1 MILKYTKKFCTKI
14 TRKYFNAFTEYVLLE
29 DKKAEAFKSL
39 YIFDLSKNTTFLPL
53 IPMQILIAEYFMTLK
68 KSLPV
73 VDVRSPAEFIEGHIT
88 GAINLPIFEDDER
101 AIVGT
106 IYKKQGRIRAIEK
119 GLEIV
124 GPKMAQFAQK
134 AIKIAGTGKLLIHCW
149 RGGMRSESM
158 AWLFERV
165 GIECFTLQGGYKSYR
180 NYLFEKVGNI
190 PKLIVIEG
198 HTGSGKTEI
207 LNHLK
212 ADGEQVIDLEGLANH
227 KGSAF
232 GGIGQRVQPT
242 TQQFQNDL
250 FDQFLDFDLAK
261 KVWIE
266 GESLKVGRVFL
277 PDSLWARMNEAYC
290 IEILVPRSDRI
301 SRLVVEYGRLPEEL
315 MKNAILSLQKR
326 LGIQLMNEIL
336 DDYREKNLACVA
348 EKLLE
353 YYDQAY
359 QYSRDK
365 FKRKLSEIVLPSGDA
380 KSNAAL
386 ILDKTT
392 NL

>member
-1 MILKYTKKFCTKI
+1 
-14 TRKYFNAFTEYVLLE
+14 
-29 DKKAEAFKSL
+29 
-39 YIFDLSKNTTFLPL
+39 
-53 IPMQILIAEYFMTLK
+53 MQIIIVEEFMTLK

-73 VDVRSPAEFIEGHIT
+73 VDVRSPAEFIEGHIP
-88 GAINLPIFEDDER
+88 GAINFPIFEDDER
-101 AIVGT
+101 AIIGT
-106 IYKKQGRIRAIEK
+106 IYKKQGRTPAIEK

-124 GPKMAQFAQK
+124 GPKMAQFAHQ
-134 AIKIAGTGKLLIHCW
+134 AIKIACTDKLLVHCW

-180 NYLFEKVGNI
+180 NYLIEKVGNI
-190 PKLIVIEG
+190 PRLIVIEG
-198 HTGSGKTEI
+198 HTGSGKTDI
-207 LNHLK
+207 LHHLK
-212 ADGEQVIDLEGLANH
+212 QVGEQIIDLEGLANH

-261 KVWIE
+261 RVWIE

-277 PDSLWARMNEAYC
+277 PDPLWNRMNEAHC
-290 IEILVPRSDRI
+290 IEILVPDSERI
-301 SRLVVEYGRLPEEL
+301 SRLVCEYGRLPEEL
-315 MKNAILSLQKR
+315 MENAILSLQKR
-326 LGIQLMNEIL
+326 LGIQLMNDIL
-336 DDYREKNLACVA
+336 DDYRKKNLTSVA
-348 EKLLE
+348 ENLLE

-365 FKRKLSEIVLPSGDA
+365 FKRKLTVIVLPSGDA
-380 KSNAAL
+380 AANAAL
-386 ILDKTT
+386 ILEKTA
-392 NL
+392 NLF